1 MVSKPRNYLGLLCKF
16 DFYFDSSGFAH
27 FVWDMITS
35 FRHLPNF
42 WRQHTLPVT
51 SMGLFVSLGTLRAVN
66 PLGSLDFFLD
76 FLANVSALL
85 LFASVVYE
93 GLLEMPWLVSSLIL
107 LLLLLVICHLRT
119 QKQEAKSSAGHLSSA
134 AVSTLE

>member
-1 MVSKPRNYLGLLCKF
+1 MVSKPRNYLGPLYKF
-16 DFYFDSSGFAH
+16 GFFFDSSGFAH
-27 FVWDMITS
+27 FAWDMITS

-42 WRQHTLPVT
+42 RRQHTLSVT

-66 PLGSLDFFLD
+66 PLGSLNFFVD
-76 FLANVSALL
+76 FLANASALV

-93 GLLEMPWLVSSLIL
+93 GLLEMPWMVSSLI
-107 LLLLLVICHLRT
+107 LLVICHLRT